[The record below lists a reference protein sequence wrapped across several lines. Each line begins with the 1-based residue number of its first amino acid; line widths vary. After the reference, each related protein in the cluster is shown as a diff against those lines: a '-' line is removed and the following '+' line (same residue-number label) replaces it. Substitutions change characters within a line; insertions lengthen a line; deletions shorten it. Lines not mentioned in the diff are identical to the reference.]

1 MNQQMSSALAQV
13 DNTPVV
19 LVGKNETDLVESREL
34 RDSLVEHEAVFED
47 ERVKALGAFLL
58 PKNFGAT
65 TEQVSNYF
73 EIPIGT
79 LKSTISEHI
88 EELSE
93 NGYMIYEKD
102 DLKFLKGELGNPTS
116 LKFAS
121 SLGVMSR
128 RAILNVAMLLRDSQV
143 AKTIRSV
150 LLDTTENKTVVKE
163 IIKEQVPSVRLDENL
178 KEKEIEAKLMNAK
191 TRQANMFLKIANMV
205 NIPEYTQICC
215 SKATEILNN
224 GTSLIPLPK
233 AERKTY
239 SAKEI
244 GDKLGITANKVGSIA
259 NAHNLK
265 TDQFGLYVWDKSKY
279 SNKQVQSFRYYEEV
293 IPEISK
299 FIKEA

>member
-1 MNQQMSSALAQV
+1 MNQQMSSALVQG

-19 LVGKNETDLVESREL
+19 LVGKNETDLVDSREL
-34 RDSLVEHEAVFED
+34 RDTLVEHEAVFED
-47 ERVKALGAFLL
+47 ERVKALGSFLL
-58 PKNFGAT
+58 DKSFLAT
-65 TEQVSNYF
+65 TEQVASYF
-73 EIPIGT
+73 EVPIDT
-79 LKSTISEHI
+79 IKSVVKNNK
-88 EELSE
+88 EELE
-93 NGYMIYEKD
+93 NNGLTKLEGEK
-102 DLKFLKGELGNPTS
+102 LRS
-116 LKFAS
+116 LKDLSKYKTTAKALLIF
-121 SLGVMSR
+121 SR

-150 LLDTTENKTVVKE
+150 LLDATENKMVVKE
-163 IIKEQVPSVRLDENL
+163 IIKEQAPNARLDENL
-178 KEKEIEAKLMNAK
+178 KEKEIEARLMNAK

-233 AERKTY
+233 TERKTY

-244 GDKLGITANKVGSIA
+244 GDKLGITANKVGCIA

-265 TDQFGLYVWDKSKY
+265 TDEFGITVWDKSKY

-299 FIKEA
+299 FI